1 MTAHIN
7 VCKIIELSQ
16 QSNLPKCGW
25 IQACMTCAC
34 KTSRLYDYKIIEGH
48 TVKLDIKAYL
58 CPDCKKNLTDIS
70 FVRFLHKKCEEKLK
84 KLNIFEIY
92 NKYNMEN
99 ELYLPVEPNP
109 PAPRL
114 VSSKSSTLSI

>member
-16 QSNLPKCGW
+16 TSDLPKRGW
-25 IQACMTCAC
+25 IQACLTCAC
-34 KTSRLYDYKIIEGH
+34 KTSRLYDYKIIEGYN
-48 TVKLDIKAYL
+48 VNFDIKAHL

-92 NKYNMEN
+92 NMEN
-99 ELYLPVEPNP
+99 ELYLPVEPKP

-114 VSSKSSTLSI
+114 VSSKSSTISI